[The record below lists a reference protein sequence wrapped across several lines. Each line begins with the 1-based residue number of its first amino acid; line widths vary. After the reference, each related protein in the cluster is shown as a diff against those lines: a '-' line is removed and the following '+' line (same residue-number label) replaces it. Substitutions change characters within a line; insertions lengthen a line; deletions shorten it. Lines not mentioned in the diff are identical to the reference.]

1 MVNRLI
7 EIISKE
13 AALFESFLELLEQQ
27 KAMLVASDIAG
38 LNRVTEEQRRKLVE
52 SQVLNRER
60 ELLVERIKA
69 ANEIDGDLT
78 VSRLLDLV
86 DAGQAQRLRELKD
99 LVLDLNKKINETR
112 NSNALLLNQ
121 SREFISR
128 TMAALARINNPES
141 TYAPA
146 GRTSDRRANVIMD
159 RRA

>member
-27 KAMLVASDIAG
+27 KAKLVANDIAG
-38 LNRVTEEQRRKLVE
+38 LNRVTEEQRQKLVE
-52 SQVLNRER
+52 SQMLNRER
-60 ELLVERIKA
+60 ELLVERIQA

-78 VSRLLDLV
+78 VTRLLDLV
-86 DAGQAQRLRELKD
+86 DDRQAQKLRQLRD
-99 LVLDLNKKINETR
+99 LILDLNKKIGETR
-112 NSNALLLNQ
+112 NSNAMLLNQ
-121 SREFISR
+121 SREFIAR

-146 GRTSDRRANVIMD
+146 GRTSERRANVMMD